1 LPKALAIA
9 NLDVQKEVFMTLH
22 EYLKSL
28 DKAALGVFAIR
39 CGTSVGQ
46 LKQVAYGN
54 RRAGAA
60 LAVGIERESAGS
72 VTCEQ
77 LRADIDWAYLRGSK
91 AA

>member
-1 LPKALAIA
+1 LPDALAIA
-9 NLDVQKEVFMTLH
+9 NLGGLKEVHMTLH
-22 EYLKSL
+22 EYLKTL
-28 DKAALGVFAIR
+28 DKTALEAFATH

-54 RRAGAA
+54 RRASAA
-60 LAVGIERESAGS
+60 LAVGIERESKGA
-72 VTCEQ
+72 VICEH

>member
-1 LPKALAIA
+1 
-9 NLDVQKEVFMTLH
+9 MTLH

-28 DKAALGVFAIR
+28 DKAALDAFAR
-39 CGTSVGQ
+39 QCGTSVGQ

>member
-1 LPKALAIA
+1 MLNALAIA
-9 NLDVQKEVFMTLH
+9 NLGAQKEVRMTLH

-28 DKAALGVFAIR
+28 DKTSLDAFAAR

-54 RRAGAA
+54 RRASAA

-91 AA
+91 GA